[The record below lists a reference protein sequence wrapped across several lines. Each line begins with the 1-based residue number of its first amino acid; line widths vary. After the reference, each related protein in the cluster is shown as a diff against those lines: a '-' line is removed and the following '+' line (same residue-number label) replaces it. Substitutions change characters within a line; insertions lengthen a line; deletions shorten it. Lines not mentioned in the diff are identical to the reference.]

1 MTGTP
6 DILFFKRTSAV
17 SSTEKSDRTVI
28 GSLAIMSLILIL
40 VIRYSSSWIS
50 KVVASGADALFKSPS
65 VTTPT
70 RRYLFMTGS
79 MLILFSLI
87 SLIASCIESFMSIVM
102 GGALIQF
109 FTSMVIF
116 LFLIALS
123 LLPMTTEPDSRIF
136 TIKWFYYLLCL
147 FLIDILRLIKI
158 ISMKRAI
165 TPLMI

>member
-116 LFLIALS
+116 LFLTSPSRSQLLRRNMNRCLFVPYNKDNIS
-123 LLPMTTEPDSRIF
+123 LLYIRQ
-136 TIKWFYYLLCL
+136 YYL
-147 FLIDILRLIKI
+147 
-158 ISMKRAI
+158 
-165 TPLMI
+165 